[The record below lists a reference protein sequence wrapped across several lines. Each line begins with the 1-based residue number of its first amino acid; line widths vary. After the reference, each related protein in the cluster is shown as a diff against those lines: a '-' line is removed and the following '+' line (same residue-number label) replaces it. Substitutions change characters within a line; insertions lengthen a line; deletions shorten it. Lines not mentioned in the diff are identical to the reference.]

1 MGEADLIVHA
11 RPAHLPAVAV
21 GDPEIGPVGVASW
34 CLWKDVPMFTGAESL
49 SGMGETGMIGFLL
62 ALLIGVVAGL
72 RAMTAPAVVSWATN
86 LGWLHVGATSLAF
99 LDCSWVRW
107 ILTVLALGELV
118 TDQLPSTPSR
128 TVPVQFAGRIVTG
141 ALSGAKIGVSSGS
154 LIVGA
159 DHGAPFRAIHPFLV
173 TPSGP

>member
-1 MGEADLIVHA
+1 MISSNSNSGSGSSKLC
-11 RPAHLPAVAV
+11 RPAGTHPFNSTT
-21 GDPEIGPVGVASW
+21 EY
-34 CLWKDVPMFTGAESL
+34 
-49 SGMGETGMIGFLL
+49 
-62 ALLIGVVAGL
+62 
-72 RAMTAPAVVSWATN
+72 

-99 LDCSWVRW
+99 LDYSWVRW